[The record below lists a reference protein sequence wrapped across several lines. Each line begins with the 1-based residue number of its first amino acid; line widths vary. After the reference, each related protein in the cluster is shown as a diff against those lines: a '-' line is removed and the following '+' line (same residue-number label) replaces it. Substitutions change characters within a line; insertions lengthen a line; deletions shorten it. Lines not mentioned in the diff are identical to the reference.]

1 MSERVVGLDLSLT
14 STGIAGIP
22 DPMRREVPWVERVT
36 SEPESKKP
44 TVADRQLRIAM
55 IRLRV
60 LEVIGT
66 HPRLVVVEQPAFSRT
81 TGQQHDRSGL
91 WWTVVDALIRRGIP
105 VAEVSPTTLKR
116 YALGKGGGKGTDKDK
131 VLAAVVRRYL
141 DVDVTGNDE
150 ADALVLAAMGARAL
164 GYPIEEALP
173 KTHIDALMGVRWPA
187 DIAARLLEPY
197 EKLVKEPA

>member
-1 MSERVVGLDLSLT
+1 MNDRVVGLDLSLT
-14 STGIAGIP
+14 STGVACITSGPEA
-22 DPMRREVPWVERVT
+22 PWVERIT
-36 SEPESKKP
+36 SEPEGKKP
-44 TVADRQLRIAM
+44 TLNDRRLRIAG

-60 LEVIGT
+60 LQLVGD
-66 HPRLVVVEQPAFSRT
+66 PRLVVVEQPAFSRT

-91 WWTVVDALIRRGIP
+91 WWTIVDALGRNGIP

-116 YALGKGGGKGTDKDK
+116 YALGKGSGKGTDKDK

-150 ADALVLAAMGARAL
+150 ADGLVLAAMGARAL
-164 GYPIEEALP
+164 GYPIEASLP
-173 KTHIDALMGVRWPA
+173 KTHIDALMGVRWPE

-197 EKLVKEPA
+197 EVVVEGRVE